1 MSWTYPMSGRQR
13 CLCCLAGM
21 AHRSTFA
28 GVHVA
33 LQARIWQRFNSRP
46 IVANRQHT
54 LHLRRGSWS
63 AVLISWFLFSGAAA
77 AASEAAADCEP
88 DQWPEPALLAPK
100 HTDTDAFV
108 NQILAQMSLEEKIGQ
123 MIQADIGSIAPSD
136 LATYKLGSILAG
148 GNAAP
153 GGNVRTTPRA
163 WLDLVDAFAAAARI
177 PGSAEH
183 VPIPIFFGIDA
194 VHGDAKIIGAT
205 IFPHNVGLGAANDPE
220 LLRRIGKATAEEV
233 AATGINWTF
242 APTVA
247 VARDARW
254 GRSFESYSENPE
266 LVARYAAAMVTGLQ
280 GRRGSAEFMAPG
292 STLSSVKHFIG
303 DGGTTDGRDQGDT
316 DASAAQLRDV
326 HGRGYAAAID
336 AGALIV
342 MASYNSWHGVKLH
355 ADHCLLT
362 GVLKDRLGFDGFVVG
377 DWNAHEQIPG
387 CTKYSCPAAIL
398 AGVDM
403 LMAPDSWK
411 PLYENTLAQVRAGT
425 IPQARIDDAV
435 ARILRVKALVGLF
448 GAGTAPAPR
457 IAGQFERLGSR
468 AHRELAREAVRRSLV
483 LLKNDR
489 GTLPLAPAGRFLVV
503 GAVADDIGTQC
514 GGWTI
519 DWQGDHNLN
528 VDFPGAT
535 SIYAG
540 IKAAVTAG
548 GGSVA
553 WSPDG
558 RFADKPDAAI
568 VVFGESPYAE
578 FEGDR
583 ETVEFSPADRHHLE
597 LMRRLRRAG
606 IPVVAVFLS
615 GRALWVNPELNAAD
629 AFVAAWLPGSE
640 GEGVA
645 DLLFRAR
652 DGSVPYDFTGK
663 LSFSWPAT
671 GMPVRYD
678 TAGKVSG
685 SLFPLGYGLSYADA
699 APRLPRLSERAELP
713 ADKQVSGTLF
723 HAAHV
728 TAPWSIFVSDRSAEV
743 RLTTQR
749 QESPLGVLS
758 VTRDRAG
765 AVASWSAGEPGIFR
779 ISGRPADYRA
789 EAAAGWRIVAR
800 YQVLTKPKSPVRIG
814 VRCAAPTMRLPLVAA
829 AAAPA
834 GSDAALCNT
843 AGGAMLDLTA
853 ALRLASLGAWRTLS
867 IPLSC
872 LSSRGADLAN
882 VAAPFAIETAGQFSI
897 AIAEVRIEQRGARDA
912 CDGSP

>member
-1 MSWTYPMSGRQR
+1 MSGWQR
-13 CLCCLAGM
+13 CLCCPAGM

-33 LQARIWQRFNSRP
+33 PQARIWQRFNSRP

-54 LHLRRGSWS
+54 LYLRRRSWS
-63 AVLISWFLFSGAAA
+63 GVLISWFLFSGAAA

-88 DQWPEPALLAPK
+88 DQWPAPALLAPK
-100 HTDTDAFV
+100 HTDTDVFV
-108 NQILAQMSLEEKIGQ
+108 NQILGQMSLEEKIGQ
-123 MIQADIGSIAPSD
+123 MIQADIASIAPSD
-136 LATYKLGSILAG
+136 LATYKLGAILAG

-163 WLDLVDAFAAAARI
+163 WLDLVDAFAAAARV

-233 AATGINWTF
+233 AATGINWAF

-247 VARDARW
+247 VARDSRW
-254 GRSFESYSENPE
+254 GRSYESYSENPE

-280 GRRGSAEFMAPG
+280 GQRGSAEFMAPG

-316 DASAAQLRDV
+316 DAPAAQLRDV

-342 MASYNSWHGVKLH
+342 MASYNSWHGTKLH
-355 ADHCLLT
+355 ANHCLLT
-362 GVLKDRLGFDGFVVG
+362 GVLKGRLGFDGFVVG

-435 ARILRVKALVGLF
+435 ARILRVKALAGLF
-448 GAGTAPAPR
+448 GAAGAAGADAPAPR

-489 GTLPLAPAGRFLVV
+489 GTLPLAPSGKFLVV
-503 GAVADDIGTQC
+503 GAAADDIGIQC

-519 DWQGDHNLN
+519 DWQGDHNQN
-528 VDFPGAT
+528 ADFPGAT

-540 IKAAVTAG
+540 IKAALTAG

-558 RFADKPDAAI
+558 HFTDKPDAAI

-578 FEGDR
+578 FQGDR
-583 ETVEFSPADRHHLE
+583 ETVEFSPADRHHLDV
-597 LMRRLRRAG
+597 MRRLRRAG

-640 GEGVA
+640 GEGIA
-645 DLLFRAR
+645 DLLFRAA
-652 DGSVPYDFTGK
+652 DGSTRYDFTGK
-663 LSFSWPAT
+663 LSFSWPST
-671 GMPVRYD
+671 GLPVRYD
-678 TAGKVSG
+678 SSGKASG
-685 SLFPLGYGLSYADA
+685 ALFPLGYGLKYAQGA
-699 APRLPRLSERAELP
+699 TRLPRLSEQAQVP
-713 ADKQVSGTLF
+713 ADRRLSGTLF

-758 VTRDRAG
+758 VTRDRTG
-765 AVASWSAGEPGIFR
+765 AVATWSANQPAVFR

-789 EAAAGWRIVAR
+789 EAAAGRRIVAR
-800 YQVLTKPKSPVRIG
+800 YQVLTKPTDPVRIG
-814 VRCAAPTMRLPLVAA
+814 VRCAAPTMRLPLGAA
-829 AAAPA
+829 AAALAVP
-834 GSDAALCNT
+834 DAARCNT

-853 ALRLASLGAWRTLS
+853 ALRRASLGAWRTLS

-872 LSSRGADLAN
+872 LSAQGADLAN
-882 VAAPFAIETAGQFSI
+882 VEAPFAIESAGQFRI
-897 AIAEVRIEQRGARDA
+897 ALADVRIEQRGAGAA